1 MFFTYE
7 DYKKIEEWLKHRAVK
22 DSQFEEADSLN
33 KCDKIPIVQD
43 GENKTIHVC
52 DLIREI
58 EKQSITTDGML
69 NELLYN
75 IKFGEN
81 SYYAYETGYVH
92 EVSLNYGLNSADT
105 VTYSLPVSVTKHGVK
120 LKSVD
125 EGGDLYGISS
135 DPTVPDKTDNDIS
148 ISQTF
153 NKGEVPNKFE
163 MKAYVKI
170 WPLGKEENEIILEVK
185 RTCAGT
191 AFPYVKQVSWLNETG
206 SMSNIR
212 SEYVHTSRAYHYAY
226 HYNAETVAYVPSL
239 VSKYGDYFEIYVAG
253 DKGSGNTVVR
263 TMGNGACE
271 ALYQGTVEASSVDA
285 NYVGTEKVF
294 TKYIIGDSDNPLHLD
309 SVKDLGLLITI

>member
-52 DLIREI
+52 DLIQEI
-58 EKQSITTDGML
+58 EKQSTTTDDML

-75 IKFGEN
+75 IKFGKD
-81 SYYAYETGYVH
+81 SYYDYESGYVQ
-92 EVSLNYGLNSADT
+92 EVSLNYNLSSADT

-125 EGGDLYGISS
+125 EGGDLYGISP

-153 NKGEVPNKFE
+153 NKGEVPDKFE

-170 WPLGKEENEIILEVK
+170 WPLGKEENEIIVEVK
-185 RTCAGT
+185 RTCVGT
-191 AFPYVKQVSWLNETG
+191 AFPYVKHVSWLNETG
-206 SMSNIR
+206 TMSNIR
-212 SEYVHTSRAYHYAY
+212 SNYVNTPRAYNYDSQ
-226 HYNAETVAYVPSL
+226 TVVYQPAI
-239 VSKYGDYFEIYVAG
+239 VSKYGDYFEIYVEG
-253 DKGSGNTVVR
+253 DKGSGNAVVQ
-263 TMGNGACE
+263 TMNNGAYE
-271 ALYQGTVEASSVDA
+271 ALYQDTVKASSVDA
-285 NYVGTEKVF
+285 NYVGTETVF
-294 TKYIIGDSDNPLHLD
+294 TKYILGNSDNPLHLD
-309 SVKDLGLLITI
+309 SVTDLMLLITI

>member
-33 KCDKIPIVQD
+33 TCDKIPIVQD

-52 DLIREI
+52 DLIKEI
-58 EKQSITTDGML
+58 EKQSTTTDDML

-75 IKFGEN
+75 IKFGNN
-81 SYYAYETGYVH
+81 SYYDTESGYVH
-92 EVSLNYGLNSADT
+92 EVSLNYNLSSADT

-153 NKGEVPNKFE
+153 NKGEVPSKFE

-170 WPLGKEENEIILEVK
+170 WPLGKEENEIIVEVK

-191 AFPYVKQVSWLNETG
+191 AFPYVKHVSWLNESGT
-206 SMSNIR
+206 MSNIQ
-212 SEYVHTSRAYHYAY
+212 SKYVHTPRT
-226 HYNAETVAYVPSL
+226 YNYNSQTVIYQPNI

-253 DKGSGNTVVR
+253 DKGSGNAVVQ
-263 TMGNGACE
+263 TMNNGAYE
-271 ALYQGTVEASSVDA
+271 ASCQGTVKAASVDA

-294 TKYIIGDSDNPLHLD
+294 TKYILGDSDNPLHLD
-309 SVKDLGLLITI
+309 SVTDLGLLITI